1 MQSHFEVDIFVRFC
15 ETDAAGHVNNASYFF
30 YLEEARMKFF
40 QHIGLERFRKKQNFN
55 FIVASTKCDFI
66 KQAHSGQLLRL
77 NARIMKIGK
86 KSFVLEHE
94 IKCAKTKELVAVGST
109 VLVCFDYNRQE
120 SIPLPQDLYVELDK
134 YLVA

>member
-1 MQSHFEVDIFVRFC
+1 MRSFFEIDVFVRFC

-40 QHIGLERFRKKQNFN
+40 KEIGIDKFKKKQNFN

-66 KQAHSGQLLRL
+66 KQAYSGQMLRL
-77 NARIMKIGK
+77 NARVSKIGK

-94 IKCAKTKELVAVGST
+94 IKCAKTRELVAVGST
-109 VLVCFDYNRQE
+109 VLVCFDYDRQE
-120 SIPLPQDLYVELDK
+120 SIHMPQELAAELDK
-134 YLVA
+134 YLV